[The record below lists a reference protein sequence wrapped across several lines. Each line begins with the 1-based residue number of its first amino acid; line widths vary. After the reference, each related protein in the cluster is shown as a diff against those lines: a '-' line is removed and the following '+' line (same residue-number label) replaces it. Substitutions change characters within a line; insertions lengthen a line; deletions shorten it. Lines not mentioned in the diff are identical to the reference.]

1 MHHRLA
7 WEGEGINMEWLHNLL
22 GGSSPITGYLGSLIM
37 LLDVL
42 NQVLIVQDWPK
53 NAQEWIVFI
62 GAFCTG
68 LSARMAKDANKSH
81 AQDPQPVAQPVKA
94 VAPEPPYGM
103 P

>member
-1 MHHRLA
+1 MA
-7 WEGEGINMEWLHNLL
+7 WLHNLL
-22 GGSSPITGYLGSLIM
+22 GGSSPITGYLGSFIM

-68 LSARMAKDANKSH
+68 LSARLAKDANKTN
-81 AQDPQPVAQPVKA
+81 AVAPVPVAQSVKDA
-94 VAPEPPYGM
+94 APQQFLGNS
-103 P
+103 

>member
-1 MHHRLA
+1 MA
-7 WEGEGINMEWLHNLL
+7 WLHNLL
-22 GGSSPITGYLGSLIM
+22 GGSSPITGYLGSFIM

-68 LSARMAKDANKSH
+68 LSARLAKDANKTN
-81 AQDPQPVAQPVKA
+81 AVVPLPVAQSVNDP
-94 VAPEPPYGM
+94 APLPPLGL